1 MKQTNIQIRGQKSS
15 QFLKKHFY
23 CIPLPLG
30 SKPHKIDHFEL
41 RMGQITHSFLAMV
54 IGEIKFTTPL
64 EKKKKSCGECATP
77 FRQQVAY
84 VSWMNDSWMNNVVD
98 IE

>member
-64 EKKKKSCGECATP
+64 EKKKKVVASALLHFVNKLHT
-77 FRQQVAY
+77 FRG
-84 VSWMNDSWMNNVVD
+84 
-98 IE
+98 

>member
-64 EKKKKSCGECATP
+64 EKKKKRLWRVRYSISSTSCIR
-77 FRQQVAY
+77 F
-84 VSWMNDSWMNNVVD
+84 VD
-98 IE
+98 E